1 MRILIPLLAL
11 LAGCQGVLMLPGLS
25 AHKIDIQQG
34 NYVTQEMMDKLKPGM
49 AKSQVRFALGT
60 PLVTDPFHAD
70 RWDYVFTLKRQ
81 GVDSQTYKY
90 TVVFKGDQLE
100 SFAGDAMPS
109 EAEFIAKLDN
119 KRKLGKVPPLEASE
133 EQLKAAEKP
142 SSAKPASGA
151 AVAAPPADP
160 QTTVYPPLE
169 SPKQ

>member
-70 RWDYVFTLKRQ
+70 RWDYVYVLQKRGRVVEQ
-81 GVDSQTYKY
+81 RRIV
-90 TVVFKGDQLE
+90 VVFQDDKLTRIEGDVVPKE
-100 SFAGDAMPS
+100 S
-109 EAEFIAKLDN
+109 
-119 KRKLGKVPPLEASE
+119 
-133 EQLKAAEKP
+133 AA
-142 SSAKPASGA
+142 PAVSGA
-151 AVAAPPADP
+151 AAKSVPKTSEVFAKPPAEGADVVTKP
-160 QTTVYPPLE
+160 ATEATGVVGKPAP
-169 SPKQ
+169 